1 MKTPNFVLLPAICII
16 LTASTFAAPFDC
28 GSTGAYG
35 PMNITNDTTLQLPP
49 DGIFH
54 CTTITVA
61 QGATLRFT
69 NNALNTP
76 AYLLSTGD
84 VSVNGTIDISGS
96 APDGYRGGLGGPGG
110 FAGGYGGSVYAGQ
123 QQGGRGLGP
132 GGGRQVEGHPANTIL
147 SACYAGCYGNLLLE
161 PLLGGSGGVG
171 NDGSSVLGGGGG
183 GGAILIASN
192 TRITLQGTI
201 VSSSAGGTAS
211 PPGSGG
217 GVRLVA
223 PVVRGSGTV
232 NVIGGPNY
240 WGNAGSGRVRLDCT
254 DNQAYQSL
262 NLSGVAS
269 RGSRMIVFPTNTP
282 SLDII
287 EVAGNSIPPGTNNAV
302 VFELP
307 SGTSTNQTVKVQAKN
322 FTGDVPI
329 RVVVTPEH
337 GSRGEFDAT
346 ILQASGNPPSATVPV
361 IIPAGSTCQIHAWTR

>member
-1 MKTPNFVLLPAICII
+1 M
-16 LTASTFAAPFDC
+16 
-28 GSTGAYG
+28 
-35 PMNITNDTTLQLPP
+35 
-49 DGIFH
+49 
-54 CTTITVA
+54 
-61 QGATLRFT
+61 
-69 NNALNTP
+69 
-76 AYLLSTGD
+76 
-84 VSVNGTIDISGS
+84 
-96 APDGYRGGLGGPGG
+96 
-110 FAGGYGGSVYAGQ
+110 
-123 QQGGRGLGP
+123 
-132 GGGRQVEGHPANTIL
+132 
-147 SACYAGCYGNLLLE
+147 
-161 PLLGGSGGVG
+161 
-171 NDGSSVLGGGGG
+171 
-183 GGAILIASN
+183 
-192 TRITLQGTI
+192 
-201 VSSSAGGTAS
+201 
-211 PPGSGG
+211 
-217 GVRLVA
+217 
-223 PVVRGSGTV
+223 